1 MPLESI
7 DIVFYY
13 TGQATGPANNTLSLG
28 GTISAYT
35 ISSGLANNVF
45 DDVTGDESS
54 TGDTEFRAI
63 AVRDT
68 NTVYDMLNTYVWIQ
82 GYEKAVSGAD
92 TIYFALE
99 NPGGTPASIQVIDD
113 EEDSTNKLDPNKFT
127 VKTGAT
133 VSWTEEGTP
142 SSSLFFGT
150 VNAGEWFGLW
160 LRRIVPKDASA
171 KTNRSVTIQVQC
183 ETTESPFR
191 KIVTKTYIAEW
202 QSKDFRF
209 YEVTPCLG
217 D

>member
-1 MPLESI
+1 MPLESL

-13 TGQATGPANNTLSLG
+13 TGEATGPANNTLSLG

-35 ISSGLANNVF
+35 ITSGLANNVF
-45 DDVTGDESS
+45 DDVTGDESE
-54 TGDTEFRAI
+54 TGDTEYRAI

-68 NTVYDMLNTYVWIQ
+68 NATYDMLNTYVWIQ
-82 GYEKAVSGAD
+82 GYERASTGAD

-99 NPGGTPASIQVIDD
+99 NPGGSPASIQTIAD
-113 EEDSTNKLDPNKFT
+113 EETAPDETKFT

-133 VSWTEEGTP
+133 VSWTEEGSP

-150 VNAGEWFGLW
+150 VEATEWFGLW
-160 LRRIVPKDASA
+160 LRRIVPAGASA
-171 KTNRSVTIQVQC
+171 YTDRSVTIQVQC
-183 ETTESPFR
+183 ETTASPFR
-191 KIVTKTYIAEW
+191 KTIIKTYVAEW
-202 QSKDFRF
+202 KGQNFNF